1 LATESQFPLLL
12 LCAGLASVAGC
23 AVVGRPFEKARSA
36 PGNAVIYVYR
46 PYSYAGSL
54 LRPPVSCGDD
64 TARIG
69 PGGYH
74 AFIVPAEKVV
84 CSAPGGETSDEVEIH
99 AEPRIYYIR
108 EEIGWGFL
116 TGHPHLNPM
125 DKDEAQTEIQRCC
138 VLEP

>member
-1 LATESQFPLLL
+1 VHP
-12 LCAGLASVAGC
+12 
-23 AVVGRPFEKARSA
+23 A

-54 LRPPVSCGDD
+54 LRPAVSCGED

-69 PGGYH
+69 PGGYRP
-74 AFIVPAEKVV
+74 FIVPPGKVV
-84 CSAPGGETSDEVEIH
+84 CSVAGGETADEIEIH

-108 EEIGWGFL
+108 EEIGWGVL

-125 DKDEAQTEIQRCC
+125 DKDEAQSEMQSCC